1 MKKYI
6 CSFAVSSL
14 ALLMIAPL
22 VNVKDGA
29 INGAKIIDFSKADV
43 TDWFNV
49 DGLYNLDSAIP
60 PLSGVLYKVG
70 ISLYPEETIVGKNGW
85 LFLGDKYSNTLS
97 EKRNLTKDIRP
108 QIDKMAKARIAW
120 DSYVKSYG
128 GKGYFVSFAPDKH
141 TVYPEFSPK
150 WLIENGGSRNT
161 QYLLSSAKG
170 DHTFINMGASF
181 DNLKNNGPLYYKT
194 DTHWNKR
201 GAWAGY
207 KEISHRISQQVP
219 NIKWL
224 TDKDVDISA
233 SSRNG
238 GDLSRF
244 LRLQDS
250 LIDVEYTAKV
260 PGAKTVKVYD
270 WYGAFKKVLP
280 IDNSTIHRNVPQ
292 ETRNETALN
301 SMKVLWLRDSFGD
314 GMEPFMNATF
324 SNIFQQHYQAVMAT
338 PEIMTRIIGTYK
350 PDLVIVTA
358 VERQAMTI
366 PWFTN
371 LPK

>member
-1 MKKYI
+1 
-6 CSFAVSSL
+6 
-14 ALLMIAPL
+14 
-22 VNVKDGA
+22 
-29 INGAKIIDFSKADV
+29 
-43 TDWFNV
+43 
-49 DGLYNLDSAIP
+49 
-60 PLSGVLYKVG
+60 
-70 ISLYPEETIVGKNGW
+70 
-85 LFLGDKYSNTLS
+85 
-97 EKRNLTKDIRP
+97 
-108 QIDKMAKARIAW
+108 
-120 DSYVKSYG
+120 
-128 GKGYFVSFAPDKH
+128 
-141 TVYPEFSPK
+141 
-150 WLIENGGSRNT
+150 
-161 QYLLSSAKG
+161 KG

-270 WYGAFKKVLP
+270 WYETFKKVLP
-280 IDNSTIHRNVPQ
+280 ID
-292 ETRNETALN
+292 
-301 SMKVLWLRDSFGD
+301 
-314 GMEPFMNATF
+314 
-324 SNIFQQHYQAVMAT
+324 
-338 PEIMTRIIGTYK
+338 
-350 PDLVIVTA
+350 
-358 VERQAMTI
+358 
-366 PWFTN
+366 
-371 LPK
+371 

>member
-6 CSFAVSSL
+6 FSFVVASL
-14 ALLMIAPL
+14 ALLMIAPV

-29 INGAKIIDFSKADV
+29 IDGEKIIDFSKRNI
-43 TDWFNV
+43 TDWVNIH
-49 DGLYNLDSAIP
+49 GLYNLDSAIP
-60 PLSGVLYKVG
+60 ALSGVLYRVG

-85 LFLGDKYSNTLS
+85 LFLGDKYSNTLT

-108 QIDKMAKARIAW
+108 QIDQMAKARIAW
-120 DSYVKSYG
+120 DKYVKSYG

-141 TVYPEFSPK
+141 TVYPEFSPT

-161 QYLLSSAKG
+161 QYLLSSATD
-170 DHTFINMGASF
+170 DHTFINMGSSF
-181 DNLKNNGPLYYKT
+181 SNLKKTGPVYYKT

-219 NIKWL
+219 DIKWL

-233 SSRNG
+233 SQRKG

-250 LIDVEYTAKV
+250 LTDVEYTATV

-270 WYGAFKKVLP
+270 WYGAFKKELP

-292 ETRNETALN
+292 ETRNVTALN
-301 SMKVLWLRDSFGD
+301 TMRVLWLRDSFGD
-314 GMEPFMNATF
+314 GMEPFMNTTF

-338 PEIMTRIIGTYK
+338 PEIMTRVINTYK

-366 PWFTN
+366 PWFIN
-371 LPK
+371 FPK